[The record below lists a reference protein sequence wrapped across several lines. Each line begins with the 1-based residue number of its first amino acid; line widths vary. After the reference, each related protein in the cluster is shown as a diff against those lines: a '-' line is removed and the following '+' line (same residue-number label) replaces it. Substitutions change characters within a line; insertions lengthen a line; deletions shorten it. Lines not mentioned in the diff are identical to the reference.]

1 MSAELI
7 NRWHHKPR
15 CSEESHDDLWIRC
28 CETCF
33 ATEAAVAMF
42 TLSTVSSE
50 ASAEQDIFRHGCE
63 GDLRQGLTVV
73 LRGGHHCSTASPSTV
88 RSGGLLSLT
97 STRFKVISPSLWRTF
112 SGRARGGSSPWGITQ
127 ENKVT
132 KGSKE
137 QDVKHEEQESVGSL
151 KFVVELTSDRACANA
166 ELSAVMQHLR
176 QVEQRVLCQG
186 LAHRLTEVTPW
197 CHRPAALW
205 VCVNSGSLF
214 CHTSSCFVS
223 MSRKR
228 ESVGRKKLVDR
239 HAPCVFECV
248 RSLERQPC

>member
-1 MSAELI
+1 MCLADEDIPQRGRSRDKVEAARELEALCSGRSLHFDHSRCYEGWCVSGRGFPARLKGFLSAELI
-7 NRWHHKPR
+7 NRWHHKSR

-28 CETCF
+28 CETRF

-63 GDLRQGLTVV
+63 GDLRQGFTVV
-73 LRGGHHCSTASPSTV
+73 LRGGHHRSTASPSTV

-97 STRFKVISPSLWRTF
+97 STRFKVISPRLWRTF

-137 QDVKHEEQESVGSL
+137 QDVKHREQESVGSP
-151 KFVVELTSDRACANA
+151 K
-166 ELSAVMQHLR
+166 
-176 QVEQRVLCQG
+176 
-186 LAHRLTEVTPW
+186 
-197 CHRPAALW
+197 
-205 VCVNSGSLF
+205 
-214 CHTSSCFVS
+214 SC
-223 MSRKR
+223 
-228 ESVGRKKLVDR
+228 
-239 HAPCVFECV
+239 
-248 RSLERQPC
+248 